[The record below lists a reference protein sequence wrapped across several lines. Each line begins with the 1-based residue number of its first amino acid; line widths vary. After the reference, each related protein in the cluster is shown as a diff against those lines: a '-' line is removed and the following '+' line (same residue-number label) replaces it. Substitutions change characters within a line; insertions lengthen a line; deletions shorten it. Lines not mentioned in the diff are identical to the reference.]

1 MSEGGSVARRRFRPA
16 LVPTIATAMAVV
28 LFVTAGVWQ
37 QARMRQKEGLGAQL
51 DAAARNAAVPLPDAQ
66 DWTAW
71 RFRPVIVVGT
81 FDASRQILIDNKV
94 HAGRAGFDVVT
105 PVAMAD
111 GRSVLVD
118 RGWIAAGESRAQLP
132 VIAPPTGMV
141 EVHGRVNLPTAN
153 YVELAR
159 DTVSGPVWQNLDVKR
174 YAQSTGLAVLPIVI
188 EQTAPIGPNDAL
200 VRDWPAPDLGAD
212 RHRIYMVQWFLFAAL
227 AAGLWAYFG
236 WRKQ

>member
-1 MSEGGSVARRRFRPA
+1 MTEGPSVARRRFRVA
-16 LVPTIATAMAVV
+16 LVPTIATVMAIA

-37 QARMRQKEGLGAQL
+37 HARMRQKEDLGAQL
-51 DAAARNAAVPLPDAQ
+51 DAAARNAPVPLPDAPE
-66 DWTAW
+66 WAAW
-71 RFRPVIVVGT
+71 RFRPVIVTGT
-81 FDASRQILIDNKV
+81 FDASHQILIDNKV

-105 PVAMAD
+105 PVAMPD

-118 RGWIAAGESRAQLP
+118 RGWVAAGESRAQLP
-132 VIAPPTGMV
+132 AVQPPAGTV
-141 EVHGRVNLPTAN
+141 EVQGRVNLPTTS

-174 YAQSTGLAVLPIVI
+174 YAQATGLPVLPIVV
-188 EQTAPIGPNDAL
+188 EQTAPIGTADTL
-200 VRDWPAPDLGAD
+200 VREWPAPDLGAD

-227 AAGLWAYFG
+227 AAGLWAYFA